1 MSTRNTNQVATYL
14 PQNVSDQLKDLAARY
29 KWSAAQTARI
39 AIVEYLQRE
48 LAKSVELEKI

>member
-14 PQNVSDQLKDLAARY
+14 PQNVSDQLKDVAARH

-39 AIVEYLQRE
+39 AIVEYLHRE
-48 LAKSVELEKI
+48 LAKSVELETI